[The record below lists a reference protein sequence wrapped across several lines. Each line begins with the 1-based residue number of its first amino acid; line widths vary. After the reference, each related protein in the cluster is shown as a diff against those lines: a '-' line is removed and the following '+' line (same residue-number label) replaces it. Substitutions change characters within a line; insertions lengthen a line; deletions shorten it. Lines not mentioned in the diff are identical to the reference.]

1 MRQALQAG
9 LAPSRTRLDN
19 GVVVLAKE
27 TNTTPAVTINLAMRA
42 GSICDP
48 ADAPG
53 AVHLLS
59 RVIDRGT
66 ATRSAE
72 QIAEEFDNRAVALT
86 ITVTR
91 HVFSVVCTCLAED
104 FEALL
109 ALLGDILMSPSV
121 PDAELVTRKG
131 EVITAI
137 RQDEDNPAVRAVE
150 ALMARLYPDGH
161 PYGRRAKGTIEAVE
175 ALTRE
180 RLIALHAQ
188 RFAPSELSAV
198 VVGDVAAA
206 RAGAAAAGVFGAW
219 RTPPPVPVVPARV
232 APAAG
237 RQRVVIP
244 MMNKAQADIAYG
256 FMAIARAD
264 PAFYACSLMNNAL
277 GQYAIVATDLSALFD
292 QAVMLG

>member
-53 AVHLLS
+53 GVHLLS

-72 QIAEEFDNRAVALT
+72 QIAEEFDNRAVALA

-121 PDAELVTRKG
+121 PDTELATRKG

-161 PYGRRAKGTIEAVE
+161 PYGRRAKGTIEVVE

-180 RLIALHAQ
+180 PLLALHAQ
-188 RFAPSELSAV
+188 RFAPSSS
-198 VVGDVAAA
+198 
-206 RAGAAAAGVFGAW
+206 R
-219 RTPPPVPVVPARV
+219 
-232 APAAG
+232 
-237 RQRVVIP
+237 
-244 MMNKAQADIAYG
+244 
-256 FMAIARAD
+256 
-264 PAFYACSLMNNAL
+264 
-277 GQYAIVATDLSALFD
+277 
-292 QAVMLG
+292 